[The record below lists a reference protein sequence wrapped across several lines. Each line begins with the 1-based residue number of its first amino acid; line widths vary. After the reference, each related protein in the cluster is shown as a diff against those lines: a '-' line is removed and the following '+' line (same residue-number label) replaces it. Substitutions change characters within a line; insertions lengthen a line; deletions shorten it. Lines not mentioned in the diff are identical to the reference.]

1 MLARI
6 RSACGDGVGA
16 LAALDEAD
24 QAMPDQVVLGHP
36 VPAMRARLLLAGG
49 NVTEAAQWARHCGIA
64 AAEPSSQRE
73 SDHLVLARVL
83 VAENTPA
90 RALELLE
97 RLRVLAVA
105 QGRTGSLIPLQVLAA
120 LAHAASGQEQAALTA
135 LADAL
140 ALAAPEGYLR
150 VFLDEGEPLAALVR
164 ELLTRRR
171 SARLTDT
178 RAVPREF
185 LAHLTAAFDRAGN
198 ALGRPG
204 RRGSVATPGLLEPLS
219 ARELEVLALVAAGHA
234 NREIAERLYI
244 TVDTVKRHVSH
255 IFDKL
260 GAASRTQAAARAREL
275 GLLDT
280 R

>member
-1 MLARI
+1 M
-6 RSACGDGVGA
+6 
-16 LAALDEAD
+16 
-24 QAMPDQVVLGHP
+24 
-36 VPAMRARLLLAGG
+36 
-49 NVTEAAQWARHCGIA
+49 
-64 AAEPSSQRE
+64 
-73 SDHLVLARVL
+73 
-83 VAENTPA
+83 
-90 RALELLE
+90 
-97 RLRVLAVA
+97 A
-105 QGRTGSLIPLQVLAA
+105 QGRTGSLIPLQVLTA

-204 RRGSVATPGLLEPLS
+204 RRGSVAAPGLLEPLS

-234 NREIAERLYI
+234 NREIAEQLYI

>member
-1 MLARI
+1 
-6 RSACGDGVGA
+6 
-16 LAALDEAD
+16 
-24 QAMPDQVVLGHP
+24 
-36 VPAMRARLLLAGG
+36 MRARLLLAGG
-49 NVTEAAQWARHCGIA
+49 RVTEAAQWARHCGIA
-64 AAEPSSQRE
+64 ATEPSSQRE

-83 VAENTPA
+83 VAENHPV

-97 RLRVLAVA
+97 RLRALAVA
-105 QGRTGSLIPLQVLAA
+105 QGRTGSLIPLQVLTA
-120 LAHAASGQEQAALTA
+120 LAHAASGHEQTALTA

-140 ALAAPEGYLR
+140 ALAAPEGYVR
-150 VFLDEGEPLAALVR
+150 VFLDEGEPLAVLVR

-171 SARLTDT
+171 STRLTDT

-185 LAHLTAAFDRAGN
+185 LARLTAAFDLAGN
-198 ALGRPG
+198 PLGRPG
-204 RRGSVATPGLLEPLS
+204 RRGSVAAPGLLEPLS

-255 IFDKL
+255 IFAKL
-260 GAASRTQAAARAREL
+260 GAASRTQAVARARDL